1 MYRMGVEALF
11 WICFLHFSY
20 FEGVILNDQDVAEI
34 IQVPPFYSSIVMM
47 KIGFW
52 SMIAYLVYRLTRN
65 SLEIIC
71 DLANNI
77 YNGTQVPGSIQ
88 ASISGLLIG
97 ISLHILLFDKI
108 YCNDDD
114 LK

>member
-11 WICFLHFSY
+11 WICFLHFRY

-52 SMIAYLVYRLTRN
+52 SMITHSHTPQPA
-65 SLEIIC
+65 
-71 DLANNI
+71 
-77 YNGTQVPGSIQ
+77 PW
-88 ASISGLLIG
+88 
-97 ISLHILLFDKI
+97 
-108 YCNDDD
+108 
-114 LK
+114 